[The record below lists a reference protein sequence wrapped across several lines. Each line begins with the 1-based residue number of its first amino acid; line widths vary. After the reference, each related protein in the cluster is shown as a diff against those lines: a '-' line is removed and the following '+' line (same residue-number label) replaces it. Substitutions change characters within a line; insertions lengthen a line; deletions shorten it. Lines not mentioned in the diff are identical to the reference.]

1 MSNDYNFESMLGF
14 VVNDLV
20 RAGIESDDVYSDK
33 EEGQVLASYANPIT
47 LTVMFNASN
56 TWTLMYDVHE
66 EGSRHTWSYDSLSTA
81 IEQFVN
87 LYQIQTGERR
97 A

>member
-14 VVNDLV
+14 IVNDLV
-20 RAGIESDDVYSDK
+20 RAGIESDDVYIDK
-33 EEGQVLASYANPIT
+33 EEGQVLANYANPIT
-47 LTVMFNASN
+47 LTVMFNTSG
-56 TWTLMYDVHE
+56 TWSLMYDVHE
-66 EGSRHTWSYDSLSTA
+66 DGATQIWAYDSLSKA